1 MIYGFVRQSN
11 GAVRIESELGAGTTV
26 EIVLPRYTGNL
37 ISANVVDASEDD
49 AHSEQGEVILVVED
63 ESVIR
68 QLIVETL
75 EDLGYRM
82 LEAADGSAA
91 LRILQSPQRIDLLVT
106 DIGLPGLNGRQLADA
121 ARTGREKTPG
131 SLYDRLCGKRG
142 EQQISRSGDGDHSE
156 AFQHEGLGQ
165 ARR

>member
-1 MIYGFVRQSN
+1 V
-11 GAVRIESELGAGTTV
+11 EDAG
-26 EIVLPRYTGNL
+26 
-37 ISANVVDASEDD
+37 EDE

-63 ESVIR
+63 ESVVR

-121 ARTGREKTPG
+121 ARTSRNSLPVLFMTGYAENAASSKFLVPG
-131 SLYDRLCGKRG
+131 MSIIPKPFNMRDLGKRV
-142 EQQISRSGDGDHSE
+142 GDMLAH
-156 AFQHEGLGQ
+156 
-165 ARR
+165 